1 MQMDVIER
9 IRAAEAKADEIIRQA
24 SASARE
30 TVNSAGKEAYNAELG
45 VDALAQKEVE
55 KRIAAAAAEAEREK
69 EQILAEAKKEADAM
83 DYLVRPKLD
92 KAADFII
99 ERIVG

>member
-30 TVNSAGKEAYNAELG
+30 TVSAAGKEAYNAELG

-55 KRIAAAAAEAEREK
+55 KRIAAAEAEAMREK
-69 EQILAEAKKEADAM
+69 EQILAEAKMEADAM

>member
-1 MQMDVIER
+1 MQTDVIEK

-24 SASARE
+24 SAAARE
-30 TVNSAGKEAYNAELG
+30 TVNAAGKEAYNAELG

-55 KRIAAAAAEAEREK
+55 KRIAAAAAEAEKEK

-83 DYLVRPKLD
+83 EFLVRPKLE

>member
-1 MQMDVIER
+1 MQTDVIEK
-9 IRAAEAKADEIIRQA
+9 IRDAEAKANEIIRQA
-24 SASARE
+24 SVSARE
-30 TVNSAGKEAYNAELG
+30 TVKTAGKEAYDAELG

-55 KRIAAAAAEAEREK
+55 KRIAAAEAEAMREK

>member
-1 MQMDVIER
+1 M
-9 IRAAEAKADEIIRQA
+9 
-24 SASARE
+24 
-30 TVNSAGKEAYNAELG
+30 
-45 VDALAQKEVE
+45 
-55 KRIAAAAAEAEREK
+55 REK

>member
-30 TVNSAGKEAYNAELG
+30 TVSAAGKEAYNAELG

-55 KRIAAAAAEAEREK
+55 KAHCRGGGRGNAGEGAN
-69 EQILAEAKKEADAM
+69 
-83 DYLVRPKLD
+83 PC
-92 KAADFII
+92 
-99 ERIVG
+99 